1 MENNNLN
8 DVLVEGE
15 IIDIVEVSKKGN
27 LLKGALIATGIAAV
41 GVLGVMA
48 LKKVKT
54 NKGTSSDVEVEL
66 DDTVEEDIEFETMED
81 NK

>member
-1 MENNNLN
+1 MENNNLK
-8 DVLVEGE
+8 DVFVEGE
-15 IIDIVEVSKKGN
+15 IIDIVEVPKKGN

-48 LKKVKT
+48 LKKVKS
-54 NKGTSSDVEVEL
+54 NKGTSSNVEVEL
-66 DDTVEEDIEFETMED
+66 DDTVEKDIEFETMED